1 MPGEDSQHT
10 VRKVSFRIIFDLL
23 VTLVSQLGLCKLG
36 LMGISA
42 LWAALVEG
50 PPPASVIQA
59 SSGARRIAVEVTE
72 VGVNS
77 FQAEQATERDAVE
90 KLQFKLQELAKELSG
105 RELTPYEL
113 LQEKVWLLRQPG
125 VKEIYTR
132 TPPKEEY
139 NWKQVERSLY
149 YKSTHTITLEIPEET
164 IARWARKL
172 IREPW
177 RNLLNLLSLVGA
189 IGVGWILGLGL
200 MVRLDRLSGGY
211 YRGFIVSVYLIGI
224 VIISAVTVVWWNFS
238 R

>member
-1 MPGEDSQHT
+1 
-10 VRKVSFRIIFDLL
+10 
-23 VTLVSQLGLCKLG
+23 
-36 LMGISA
+36 
-42 LWAALVEG
+42 
-50 PPPASVIQA
+50 
-59 SSGARRIAVEVTE
+59 
-72 VGVNS
+72 
-77 FQAEQATERDAVE
+77 
-90 KLQFKLQELAKELSG
+90 
-105 RELTPYEL
+105 